1 MTRVGQ
7 TRASPDVAPVP
18 LCFCP
23 TLAIPGA
30 RRSRARIPFVF
41 TALLAL
47 PV

>member
-1 MTRVGQ
+1 
-7 TRASPDVAPVP
+7 VP
-18 LCFCP
+18 LLFCP

-30 RRSRARIPFVF
+30 RRSRASNPFVF